1 MRSKLILNTVLFF
14 LIGSLVAACGAIA
27 PSSANQAQ
35 PTDIPVVIADTEV
48 VSEGRLVP
56 HQFVN
61 LAFKAGG
68 QVAEVVV
75 NEGESVAAGQ
85 AIARLTNQE
94 QLAAAV
100 AGAEMELLNAQ
111 QARDALAENADVNAA
126 LALQAIADAKDA
138 VREAER
144 YYNNL
149 EAGSRPTDIDQARA
163 DVVILKD
170 SLDQAQKKF
179 KSYENKPEDNL
190 TRAMLLSKL
199 AEAQQRYND
208 AVRLL
213 NNLQGSANELDVAI
227 AQADMAV
234 GQAQLAL
241 AEQSYADLEDGP
253 DPDDMAA
260 AEARINAAETN
271 LQAASVALENIE
283 LLAPFAGVVVDLGI
297 KTGELVNPGQA
308 VVVLADFSQW
318 VVETGDLTEI
328 EVPEI
333 SVGQAVTIVPDA
345 LPDLQLSGTVDSI
358 SDLFEEKLGDVTYT
372 AKIRLDEG
380 DPRLRWGMTVVVTFL
395 K

>member
-1 MRSKLILNTVLFF
+1 MRSKLILNTVL
-14 LIGSLVAACGAIA
+14 LLLVGLLAAACGSIM
-27 PSSANQAQ
+27 PSSADQAE

-48 VSEGRLVP
+48 VAEGRLVP

-68 QVAEVVV
+68 QVAEVLV
-75 NEGESVAAGQ
+75 NEGESIASGEV
-85 AIARLTNQE
+85 IARLTNQE
-94 QLAAAV
+94 QLEAAV

-111 QARDALAENADVNAA
+111 QARDALMENAGVDAA

-138 VREAER
+138 IREAER
-144 YYNNL
+144 YYTNL
-149 EAGSRPTDIDQARA
+149 QVGSRVTDIDQARA

-199 AEAQQRYND
+199 AQAQQSYDN

-227 AQADMAV
+227 AEADLAV
-234 GQAQLAL
+234 AQAQLAL
-241 AEQSYADLEDGP
+241 AEQSYADLGDGP
-253 DPDDMAA
+253 DPDDLAA
-260 AEARINAAETN
+260 SEARINAAETN
-271 LQAASVALENIE
+271 LQAARVALENIE
-283 LLAPFAGVVVDLGI
+283 LLAPFAGTVVDLGV
-297 KTGELVNPGQA
+297 KAGELVNPGQA

-318 VVETGDLTEI
+318 VVETDDLTEI
-328 EVPEI
+328 EVPDI
-333 SVGQAVTIVPDA
+333 SVGQAVTITPDA
-345 LPDLQLSGTVDSI
+345 LPDLELSGTVDSI
-358 SDLFEEKLGDVTYT
+358 GDLFEEKRGDVTYT